1 MRLAISLRLA
11 KLMGYLS
18 RKLLNKSGETIP
30 GKVLLTIYPRALIVL
45 AKGRE
50 IVLVSGTNGKTS
62 TTKALA
68 QVVSQLGTTV
78 SNKTGSNLDRAS
90 ATTLMSPSQYA
101 VLEVDELYLPKLIAE
116 TKPRVVLLLNLS
128 RDQLHRMHEVK
139 KVAGRWKKAVD
150 AAPETTFVGD
160 IDDPF
165 VSYALSNAANSV
177 RVSFGGRRHG
187 DGAVCP
193 ACGKYLQWS
202 RGNYSCA
209 CGLSNR
215 NFDLERHAGSAGFR
229 NAELANIAGA
239 VLGAPPISFEPA
251 ALERV
256 IERTV
261 SGINCSVRLVKNPAS
276 WSESLASVNSDNVVL
291 ILNARQVDG
300 LDTSWLWDVSFE
312 ALRGKN
318 VAVCGER
325 AIDMA
330 YRLHV
335 AGIENSLEADLP
347 SALTHFKNADSVE
360 VLAAYTA
367 FFKLVSS

>member
-1 MRLAISLRLA
+1 MRLAVSLALA
-11 KLMGYLS
+11 KLVGYLS
-18 RKLLNKSGETIP
+18 RKLLHKSGETIP
-30 GKVLLTIYPRALIVL
+30 GKVLLTIYPRALTVL
-45 AKGRE
+45 AKGRK

-90 ATTLMSPSQYA
+90 ATTLMSPSEYA
-101 VLEVDELYLPKLIAE
+101 VLEVDELYLPKLVAE
-116 TKPRVVLLLNLS
+116 TQPRVVLLLNLS

-139 KVAGRWKKAVD
+139 KVAARWKATVD

-165 VSYALSNAANSV
+165 VAYALSAAVNGV
-177 RVSFGGRRHG
+177 RVSFGGSRHG

-193 ACGKYLQWS
+193 ACGKYLKWVGS
-202 RGNYSCA
+202 NYSCS
-209 CGLSNR
+209 CGLTNE
-215 NFDLERHAGSAGFR
+215 NFDQERRAGSAAFR
-229 NAELANIAGA
+229 NAELANIAGGI
-239 VLGAPPISFEPA
+239 LGAPPITFEPSI
-251 ALERV
+251 LERV
-256 IERTV
+256 IERKVTGV
-261 SGINCSVRLVKNPAS
+261 DCSIRLVKNPAS
-276 WSESLASVNSDNVVL
+276 WSEALKSIKGESVVL

-335 AGIENSLEADLP
+335 AGIESRLENDLP
-347 SALTHFKNADSVE
+347 GALTHFNGVDSVE

>member
-1 MRLAISLRLA
+1 MRLAVSLALA
-11 KLMGYLS
+11 KLVGYLS
-18 RKLLNKSGETIP
+18 RKLLHKSGETIP
-30 GKVLLTIYPRALIVL
+30 GKVLLTIYPRALAVL
-45 AKGRE
+45 AKGRK

-101 VLEVDELYLPKLIAE
+101 VLEVDELYLPKLVAE
-116 TKPRVVLLLNLS
+116 TQPRVVLLLNLS

-139 KVAGRWKKAVD
+139 KVAARWKAAVD
-150 AAPETTFVGD
+150 AAPDTTFVGD

-165 VSYALSNAANSV
+165 IGYALTNAVKSV

-193 ACGKYLQWS
+193 ACGKYLKWVGS
-202 RGNYSCA
+202 NYSCS
-209 CGLSNR
+209 CGLTNK
-215 NFDLERHAGSAGFR
+215 NFDLERRTGSAAFR

-239 VLGAPPISFEPA
+239 VLGAPPISFAPSF
-251 ALERV
+251 LERV
-256 IERTV
+256 IERKV
-261 SGINCSVRLVKNPAS
+261 SQIDCSIRLVKNPAS
-276 WSESLASVNSDNVVL
+276 WSEALTSVKGQNVVL

-300 LDTSWLWDVSFE
+300 LDTSWLWDISFE
-312 ALRGKN
+312 SLRGKN

-335 AGIENSLEADLP
+335 AGIESRLESDLP
-347 SALTHFKNADSVE
+347 GALTHFNGADSVE